1 MVDMVPDVELR
12 GVAMAYGATPVLHD
26 VDLDVHQGEFLS
38 LLGPSGCGKTTT
50 LNLIAGFLTPTR
62 GSVSLRGRVV
72 NDVPPYR
79 RHTGMVFQSYAL
91 FPHMNVFDNIAFG
104 LKIRRLPAAEQA
116 RRVREALELVQ
127 LGGFADRPIRQ
138 LSGGQQQRVAIARA
152 LAIDPL
158 VLLMD
163 EPLSNLDAEL
173 RRQMRVELRRLQRQV
188 GITTIFVTHDQEEA
202 LTLSDRLVVMNAG
215 RIEQVGTP
223 IELYRQPRTA
233 FVARFLGHPNFLVG
247 EVLERHGSA
256 LAVRVGPHVVR
267 AAHTGALPVGARVA
281 VVLRA
286 ESATLDRVPPAD
298 RVNAVPG
305 VVGYTVYLGTSA
317 EYEVR
322 LADGIRL
329 RVVEQIASGI
339 PSFRDGDAVTVSWA
353 PEDTILLP
361 ASPDGLLP
369 ASPDG
374 LLPASPDGLLPGS
387 PDGGPGGAP

>member
-1 MVDMVPDVELR
+1 MSPPNVAPDVELR
-12 GVAMAYGATPVLHD
+12 GVSMAYGATTVLHD
-26 VDLDVHQGEFLS
+26 VDLEVHKGEFLS

-50 LNLIAGFLTPTR
+50 LNIVAGFLTPTR
-62 GSVSLRGRVV
+62 GTVSLGGRVV
-72 NDVPPYR
+72 TDVPPYR
-79 RHTGMVFQSYAL
+79 RNTGMVFQSYAL
-91 FPHMNVFDNIAFG
+91 FPHMNVFDNVAFG
-104 LKIRRLPAAEQA
+104 LKIRRRPAGEQA

-127 LGGFADRPIRQ
+127 LGGLADRPIRQ

-215 RIEQVGTP
+215 RIEQVGAP
-223 IELYRQPRTA
+223 VELYRQPRTA

-247 EVLERHGSA
+247 EVVERHGPA
-256 LAVRVGPHVVR
+256 LTVRVGPHAVR
-267 AAHTGALPVGARVA
+267 ASHAGPIDVGGRVA

-286 ESATLDRVPPAD
+286 ESATLHRAPPAD
-298 RVNAVPG
+298 RVNTVPG
-305 VVGYTVYLGTSA
+305 VVAYTVYLGTSA

-322 LADGIRL
+322 LADGVRL

-339 PSFRDGDAVTVSWA
+339 PTYRDGDAVSVSWS
-353 PEDTILLP
+353 PEDTIVLP
-361 ASPDGLLP
+361 ASDGASPASLDGVPP
-369 ASPDG
+369 ASPQ
-374 LLPASPDGLLPGS
+374 
-387 PDGGPGGAP
+387 GGP